1 MEKNST
7 LEDTDNEEYILKLK
21 PNYCVFSAF
30 FIDPFLVLM
39 GFLLTFV
46 SYSLYTWWSM
56 ILALILFVIS
66 LGQLK
71 ALFMKEVILDKEK
84 VTLKWYLFRER
95 KILINQIKE
104 ILPLSVGLFCTK
116 TTFYNGKRFDFNHLL
131 SIINDSTFGEQN
143 IMQLKQ
149 EINKLIGEIK

>member
-1 MEKNST
+1 MMEKNST

-66 LGQLK
+66 SNSVD
-71 ALFMKEVILDKEK
+71 FP
-84 VTLKWYLFRER
+84 
-95 KILINQIKE
+95 
-104 ILPLSVGLFCTK
+104 LPLAPTIDLISPLFSDK
-116 TTFYNGKRFDFNHLL
+116 LKLL
-131 SIINDSTFGEQN
+131 
-143 IMQLKQ
+143 
-149 EINKLIGEIK
+149 